1 VAIDIGTLGGITLST
16 PILAYITYENVH
28 SVGQAFQLG
37 TSVLQEFDG
46 VVAITSGPNA
56 TGLNYLTATFVNNL
70 LNLSDNGQTGALTA
84 QAPPGANLSFSSD
97 LFTFSPSD
105 VKSMTLGFTGIN
117 PTSAGI
123 ANHSIESFSANGIG
137 QFEAS
142 ASVPEPSS
150 WLLATIGGLTVAG
163 YQCARR
169 RSIKPA

>member
-1 VAIDIGTLGGITLST
+1 ST

-37 TSVLQEFDG
+37 ASVFQEFDG

-56 TGLNYLTATFVNNL
+56 SGLNYLTATFANNL

-84 QAPPGANLSFSSD
+84 QAPPEANLSFSSD
-97 LFTFSPSD
+97 LFTFSSSD
-105 VKSMTLGFTGIN
+105 VKSMTLGFTGMN
-117 PTSAGI
+117 PTSAGT

-163 YQCARR
+163 YQCVRR
-169 RSIKPA
+169 RSIK